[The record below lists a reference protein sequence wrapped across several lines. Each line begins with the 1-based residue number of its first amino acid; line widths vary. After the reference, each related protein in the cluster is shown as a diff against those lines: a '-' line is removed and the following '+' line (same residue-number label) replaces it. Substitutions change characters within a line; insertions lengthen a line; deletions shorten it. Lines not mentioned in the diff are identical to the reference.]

1 MASLPPSPT
10 AQLAEPRVHSLVRLR
25 LSLIL
30 PGKPVTNAIISIRH
44 RQESQSRRCLS
55 HGVFRNKEDNA
66 YEFERT
72 LRETFYYQVE
82 TWVVGRG
89 IDFYL
94 SGRTVDRRLV
104 RSQFGM

>member
-1 MASLPPSPT
+1 M
-10 AQLAEPRVHSLVRLR
+10 
-25 LSLIL
+25 
-30 PGKPVTNAIISIRH
+30 
-44 RQESQSRRCLS
+44 
-55 HGVFRNKEDNA
+55 FRNKEDNA